1 MPDCQLADGDD
12 LDRDHAPNQLQK
24 QKAPP
29 ARTGRAFMETG
40 NPERRLYDAFALGA
54 LASQLAGAAHG
65 FGALA
70 GFFLGWLFESL
81 TGLHFAEEAF
91 ALHLLLERAQ
101 GLVNIAVADGDG
113 NDGSALLFVKYNA
126 PLGGLFPRG
135 RAS

>member
-54 LASQLAGAAHG
+54 LASQLAGAANG
-65 FGALA
+65 FSLLA
-70 GFFLGWLFESL
+70 SLLLGRFFKVVP
-81 TGLHFAEEAF
+81 
-91 ALHLLLERAQ
+91 ALHLTEGTLPLHLLFQRLQ
-101 GLVNIAVADGDG
+101 GLIDIIVADCDV
-113 NDGSALLFVKYNA
+113 NDGTSPASKFDNA
-126 PLGGLFPRG
+126 YRLV
-135 RAS
+135 AAYIIAH